1 MDIEKNLLAA
11 IEKNEIVQFLRGDGE
26 YMIEPYEC
34 SPAAELT
41 DVGRVLSKG
50 VYKVYTY
57 KKEIRK
63 MFEES
68 LLIMLD
74 NSDFDIYMVCLYIL
88 DQLFN
93 EKYGSSPFILS
104 KDLIITKLTRS
115 IDKRQNTIKGGI
127 KYPNG
132 YMNTFAMTEIERF
145 RKVCKEEYMI
155 IF

>member
-26 YMIEPYEC
+26 YMIESYEC

-57 KKEIRK
+57 NKEIRK

-74 NSDFDIYMVCLYIL
+74 NSDFDIYMGCLYIL

-93 EKYGSSPFILS
+93 EKYGYSPFILS
-104 KDLIITKLTRS
+104 KDLIVTKLTHS

-132 YMNTFAMTEIERF
+132 YMNTFAMAEIERF
-145 RKVCKEEYMI
+145 RKVCKEEYNI

>member
-26 YMIEPYEC
+26 YMIESYEC

-57 KKEIRK
+57 NKEIRK

-93 EKYGSSPFILS
+93 EKYGYSPFILS
-104 KDLIITKLTRS
+104 KDLIVTKLTHS

-132 YMNTFAMTEIERF
+132 YMNTFAMAEIERF
-145 RKVCKEEYMI
+145 RKVCKEEYNI